1 MIYLFTTEY
10 YDFYYQNFIIFY
22 TNIIPETSYI
32 KTYTC
37 TPTHHVDIKN
47 RILEKITF
55 NGGYNYTIIKNEE
68 KLYNRDI
75 SFEDNVFLNIDLII
89 LNKII

>member
-1 MIYLFTTEY
+1 
-10 YDFYYQNFIIFY
+10 
-22 TNIIPETSYI
+22 
-32 KTYTC
+32 
-37 TPTHHVDIKN
+37 VDIKN